1 LQRMLDVATPSP
13 MEIGLELLVELP
25 LPPPPQAVRKRKI
38 ELINQVAIWTSVLNN
53 YFLLIEIP
61 LD

>member
-1 LQRMLDVATPSP
+1 
-13 MEIGLELLVELP
+13 MEIGLELLVEPP